1 MRECY
6 TLSPSRTV
14 VQILPGS
21 HHTRAEGHRRCEDA
35 GRRRNQQARKGTRT
49 LISVKIFTETKQNL
63 MFGSGAVELEP
74 KLVIKALA
82 LPSPAPAP

>member
-49 LISVKIFTETKQNL
+49 LIETKQNL